1 MKIPLLPRLHV
12 WLLLVLFPMAV
23 PAQTQ
28 PANIT
33 ANFTILALVDKPIT
47 DLLYKSG
54 ARLVPFQAP
63 AFTRSTSYPYVGP
76 ATMTFYRMEAKD
88 GTSQPVEVNT
98 VTLPAG
104 GGKVLVV
111 IAGSAPGYS
120 MGAVADA
127 PDSLPVGKARLYN
140 ATPLPLTILCNQEN
154 KVQLKPFESLVVEPK
169 NGDMGVGVSRL
180 DQDGQWEPV
189 ASGIYQLPGTTR
201 LNIFL
206 VVSNSP
212 RFIFQTAVQIY
223 PLVEKSTPPEP
234 GPSTSAGG
242 GGSRRSGGSGG

>member
-1 MKIPLLPRLHV
+1 
-12 WLLLVLFPMAV
+12 
-23 PAQTQ
+23 
-28 PANIT
+28 
-33 ANFTILALVDKPIT
+33 
-47 DLLYKSG
+47 
-54 ARLVPFQAP
+54 
-63 AFTRSTSYPYVGP
+63 
-76 ATMTFYRMEAKD
+76 
-88 GTSQPVEVNT
+88 
-98 VTLPAG
+98 
-104 GGKVLVV
+104 VLVV